1 MKDQAIQN
9 NFNDLK
15 DMNTIVLTYEE
26 VAAIRMQRIRSV
38 VLQKR
43 SFVEELQHVYSVV
56 RRMYKN
62 DILDLL
68 KKKKIA
74 DTRVL
79 NRRNGKTIAA
89 FIGAN
94 TGLYGDIVRKTFEYF
109 YNEVQDH
116 PEYDLAIIGR
126 TGKLLAEEYQM
137 KQAIQYIDLSDQAI
151 QKEELN
157 GLILTLLQ
165 YENVILYHGEFK
177 NMLHQDAIASRFDE
191 SSTQPATDENSA
203 ETQHQKKEKWLVDP
217 SLEELLNFFESE
229 LFSSFVVQ
237 TIGEGQLAKLASRI
251 DTLEQATEHIQ
262 LEVEKAGRKLDQLNH
277 EILNKK
283 QNDMLSGMM
292 VWNIQ

>member
-1 MKDQAIQN
+1 MNDKAAQN
-9 NFNDLK
+9 NYNDLK

-43 SFVEELQHVYSVV
+43 SFVEELEHVYSIV

-62 DILDLL
+62 DIMNLL
-68 KKKKIA
+68 KKKRIS
-74 DTRVL
+74 DTRIL
-79 NRRNGKTIAA
+79 NRKNGKTIAV

-94 TGLYGDIVRKTFEYF
+94 TGLYGDIVRRTFEYF
-109 YNEVQDH
+109 YNDVKDH
-116 PEYDLAIIGR
+116 PDYDLAIVGR
-126 TGKLLAEEYQM
+126 MGKVLAEEYNMTQN
-137 KQAIQYIDLSDQAI
+137 IQYIDLSDQAI

-177 NMLHQDAIASRFDE
+177 NMLHQEAIASRFE
-191 SSTQPATDENSA
+191 EASSQPSTDENMPGSIPP
-203 ETQHQKKEKWLVDP
+203 KKDKWLIDP

-237 TIGEGQLAKLASRI
+237 TFGEGQLAKLASRI

-262 LEVEKAGRKLDQLNH
+262 TEVQHAATKLEQLNH
-277 EILNKK
+277 EISNKK

-292 VWNIQ
+292 IWNIQ